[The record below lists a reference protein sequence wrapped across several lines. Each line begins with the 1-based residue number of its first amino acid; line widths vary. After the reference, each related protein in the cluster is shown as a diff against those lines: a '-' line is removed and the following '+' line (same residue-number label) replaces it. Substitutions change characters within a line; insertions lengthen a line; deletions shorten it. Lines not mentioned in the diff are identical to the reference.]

1 MGAIRNLFL
10 GNPEDAGMKY
20 RIRVFD
26 HGHFITKADVP
37 DRGQDSIKLVVKKK
51 DYMLFGEEV
60 KLMFMI
66 NPDIKPFIF
75 GNIMEINFDIRD
87 STQLADIF
95 DYYPDIVRQINKPLY
110 EHLLDQK
117 KDSVSHPTIDAVI
130 TETPERTTNPVEKP
144 LTLEDLTDAVPE
156 KEEETEES
164 TGMKAINFAVD
175 NIKAILI
182 LNGINKESDSERKAQ
197 LVQGAIAF
205 AESHPKS
212 LRWLPKELHIEPEVT
227 AIVAQTELDGVGIRP
242 MYYTRQSSAEIT
254 EKMFQRPKA
263 PEDWKMSLVYVCAG
277 LGILVLIIFFVLKLT
292 GKI

>member
-10 GNPEDAGMKY
+10 GNPEDTGMKY

-51 DYMLFGEEV
+51 DYMLFGDEV

-66 NPDIKPFIF
+66 NPEIKPFIF

-95 DYYPDIVRQINKPLY
+95 DYYPDIVRQINRPLY
-110 EHLLDQK
+110 EHLLDRK
-117 KDSVSHPTIDAVI
+117 KDPDKHPIIDAII
-130 TETPERTTNPVEKP
+130 TETPEEITVPEEKP

-156 KEEETEES
+156 KKDEAEES
-164 TGMKAINFAVD
+164 AGMKAINFAVD

-182 LNGINKESDSERKAQ
+182 LNGINKESDSEQKAR
-197 LVQGAIAF
+197 LVQGALAF
-205 AESHPKS
+205 AEQHPKT

-254 EKMFQRPKA
+254 EKIFQRPKA

-277 LGILVLIIFFVLKLT
+277 LGILVLIIFFVLKIT
-292 GKI
+292 GKV